1 MKFLLAGVLVFLAV
15 LGSVPARAQ
24 GAADRVKETFGQA
37 VEAYKKGDFETAV
50 RLNSSILEAGVE
62 SAALHYNLGNSYLRS
77 RQIGRAIASYLRAHR
92 LSPGDM
98 DVLANLNYARSMVSA
113 PPSAG
118 KKQLW
123 SVPFE
128 RLSVDELRWGALY
141 IFMFSATVVLVGL
154 YAGWKRRKVW
164 AWGIAGGLLSVYLTI
179 GVFSRLA
186 VESVMGVCVAA
197 AEVKFEPAPQA
208 TTYYKLPEGSEIR
221 ILREKEG
228 WLKIERSDHKAG
240 WITTGSISRI

>member
-1 MKFLLAGVLVFLAV
+1 MKLFLTGVLLSLSFLFNGAV
-15 LGSVPARAQ
+15 CAQ
-24 GAADRVKETFGQA
+24 GPADRVKETFAQA
-37 VEAYKKGDFETAV
+37 VEAYKKGDYETAV
-50 RLNSSILEAGVE
+50 RLNSSILAAGVE

-77 RQIGRAIASYLRAHR
+77 RQIGRAIASYLRAQR
-92 LSPGDM
+92 LSPGDV

-123 SVPFE
+123 AVPFE
-128 RLSVDELRWGALY
+128 RLSVDELRWGALF

-164 AWGIAGGLLSVYLTI
+164 AWGIAGGLLSVYMTV

-186 VESVMGVCVAA
+186 VESVRGVCVVT

-208 TTYYKLPEGSEIR
+208 TTYYKLPEGSEVR

-240 WITTGSISRI
+240 WVTAGSISRV